1 MSIIEKSKQ
10 FKDLLILGI
19 IWLITAICDRIW
31 FALDRSVP
39 SWDQADYLTGSL
51 NYLRALQHPEW
62 LSGEWWNSFWHLSSK
77 IPPFTYIATAIIQNL
92 FGKGYEQATLI
103 LLVCSAILLGS
114 VYGLGVQL
122 FSRKVGLWAGGLTML
137 LPGLYRYRL
146 EFLLDYPLT
155 TVITL
160 SFFCLTGW
168 KITSKSPKSP
178 HSPLPKNHSKKPIPH
193 SLIWTVG
200 LGVCLGLAL
209 MVKQT
214 ALLFLIIPIIWT
226 IACTIRERNWGL
238 FAQLLTSLLISALI
252 FSPWYSANWLLILT
266 SGKRATLD
274 SAIAEGDPPL
284 NTLDA
289 WIYYW
294 KILPY
299 LVSWSLLLVPI
310 VGFILYWQRQKPV
323 QAEGNSRIFPGRRG
337 LFAFNLSSFRWLG
350 IFLVG
355 GYLLSSLN
363 VNKDA
368 RYILPI
374 LPVLSLFLA
383 NGLLEWKGRWGN
395 SIRWGTVG
403 LSFLLM
409 VLNIYPLGGTVLTQ
423 ILSPRVQHF
432 PYLGATFPHRE
443 VIEEISKTSPYLRTT
458 LGVLPSTGEINQHNL
473 NYYGALHNFQVY
485 GRQVG
490 VREKQVKQDTKS
502 LSWFLIKTGNQGS
515 VPAAQAAIVKEVEA
529 SGDFMLQKTW
539 NLPDNSI
546 LKLYHR
552 SEPPIEVKE
561 ASRFGRNAS
570 RILAPPF
577 NKGGWGGKNFV
588 KKRVSLPNWDAPE
601 VKIQNS
607 KLKTQNS
614 KLKLEMVMIP
624 EKAPP
629 GAPIPVTYEWNGDW
643 QDLQSGIVLLTWQL
657 VGGTSQQQWLQDR
670 AIGMGELYTNE
681 KSTTIDSQFQVI
693 EKTAMLPP
701 ADIPEGNYRLT
712 ATYLNRK
719 TGETY
724 PISVPNII
732 LRIDNNA
739 PAIPAP
745 ELDLVTQLRSLAT
758 NLPKGPK
765 FLAPVFEETGRINQ
779 YDPIQDY
786 LIQADLALSYRLKST
801 PQDLHLA
808 YALTLSKILQK
819 DPQGA
824 IAVLQQVVE
833 LDSKNPYA
841 YAYLAFV
848 YLYQWRG
855 KEAEN
860 LLKQAEI
867 LNPNLPEIKALSSIA
882 ALMQG
887 NIFQAWHLFED
898 FRGGGG

>member
-1 MSIIEKSKQ
+1 MSTIEKRKP

-31 FALDRSVP
+31 FGLDRSVP
-39 SWDQADYLTGSL
+39 GWDQADYLTGTL

-62 LSGEWWNSFWHLSSK
+62 FSGEWWNSFWHLSSK
-77 IPPFTYIATAIIQNL
+77 IPPFTYIATAIIQIL
-92 FGKGYEQATLI
+92 SGKSPDQATLI

-122 FSRKVGLWAGGLTML
+122 FSRKVGLWSGGLTML

-146 EFLLDYPLT
+146 EFLLDYPLV

-168 KITSKSPKSP
+168 KITSKNPKP
-178 HSPLPKNHSKKPIPH
+178 PHSKKPIPH
-193 SLIWTVG
+193 SLIWT
-200 LGVCLGLAL
+200 LGFGVSLGLAL

-226 IACTIRERNWGL
+226 IAGTLIKRHWGQ

-310 VGFILYWQRQKPV
+310 IGFILYWKRQKSV
-323 QAEGNSRIFPGRRG
+323 QIEGKTESFAGRRG
-337 LFAFNLSSFRWLG
+337 LFIFNQFGFSWLG
-350 IFLVG
+350 VFLVG
-355 GYLLSSLN
+355 GYFLSSLN

-383 NGLLEWKGRWGN
+383 NGLLQWKGRWGN

-403 LSFLLM
+403 VSFLLM
-409 VLNIYPLGGTVLTQ
+409 VLNIYPLGGTIFTQ

-443 VIEEISKTSPYLRTT
+443 VIQEISQNSPYLRIT
-458 LGVLPSTGEINQHNL
+458 LGVLPSTGEINQHNF

-490 VREKQVKQDTKS
+490 VREKQVKQDVRS
-502 LSWFLIKTGNQGS
+502 LSWFLTKTGAQGS
-515 VPAAQAAIVKEVEA
+515 VPAAQAVIVKEVE
-529 SGDFMLQKTW
+529 SGRDFQLQKSW

-552 SEPPIEVKE
+552 SEPSIEVKSE
-561 ASRFGRNAS
+561 QS
-570 RILAPPF
+570 IV
-577 NKGGWGGKNFV
+577 KNH
-588 KKRVSLPNWDAPE
+588 
-601 VKIQNS
+601 NS
-607 KLKTQNS
+607 KV
-614 KLKLEMVMIP
+614 KLEMVMIP

-629 GAPIPVTYEWNGDW
+629 GAPIPVTYQWNGYW

-657 VGGTSQQQWLQDR
+657 VGGTPQQQWLQDR
-670 AIGMGELYTNE
+670 AIGMGELYSNE
-681 KSTTIDSQFQVI
+681 KSTIVNSQFQVI

-701 ADIPEGNYRLT
+701 ADIPEGNYKLT

-724 PISVPNII
+724 SISVPNII
-732 LRIDNNA
+732 LKIDNNA

-745 ELDLVTQLRSLAT
+745 ELDLVTQLRSLAA

-786 LIQADLALSYRLKST
+786 LIQADLALSYRLKLT
-801 PQDLHLA
+801 PQDLDSA

-819 DPQGA
+819 DPEGA
-824 IAVLQQVVE
+824 IAALQQVVK

-860 LLKQAEI
+860 LLKQAEM
-867 LNPNLPEIKALSSIA
+867 LNSNLPEIKALSSIA

-898 FRGGGG
+898 FRKGGG

>member
-19 IWLITAICDRIW
+19 IWLVTTICDRIW

-39 SWDQADYLTGSL
+39 GWDQADYLTGTL

-62 LSGEWWNSFWHLSSK
+62 FSGEWWNSFWHLSSK
-77 IPPFTYIATAIIQNL
+77 IPPFTYIATAIIQIL
-92 FGKGYEQATLI
+92 FGKGPEQATLI
-103 LLVCSAILLGS
+103 LPVCSAILLGS

-122 FSRKVGLWAGGLTML
+122 FSRKVGLWAGSLTML

-146 EFLLDYPLT
+146 EFLLDYPLV

-178 HSPLPKNHSKKPIPH
+178 HSRSADAHGGSPLPTPD

-200 LGVCLGLAL
+200 LGVSLGLAL

-214 ALLFLIIPIIWT
+214 ALLFLLIPIIWT
-226 IACTIRERNWGL
+226 IAGTIRERHWGRL
-238 FAQLLTSLLISALI
+238 AQLLTSLCISALI

-299 LVSWSLLLVPI
+299 LVSWSLLLVSI
-310 VGFILYWQRQKPV
+310 IGFILYWKKQKPV
-323 QAEGNSRIFPGRRG
+323 QTEGKNATSGIFGGRRG
-337 LFAFNLSSFRWLG
+337 LFAFNLSGFGWLG
-350 IFLVG
+350 VFLVG
-355 GYLLSSLN
+355 GYFLSSLN

-383 NGLLEWKGRWGN
+383 NGLLQWKGRWGN

-409 VLNIYPLGGTVLTQ
+409 VLNIFPFGGTIFTE

-432 PYLGATFPHRE
+432 PDLGATFPHRE
-443 VIEEISKTSPYLRTT
+443 VIQEISQTSPYLRTT
-458 LGVLPSTGEINQHNL
+458 LGVLPSTAEINQHNF

-490 VREKQVKQDTKS
+490 VREKQVKQDLRS
-502 LSWFLIKTGNQGS
+502 LSWFLTKTGAQGS
-515 VPAAQAAIVKEVEA
+515 VPAAQAALVKEVE
-529 SGDFMLQKTW
+529 SGGDFQLQKSW

-552 SEPPIEVKE
+552 SEPFI
-561 ASRFGRNAS
+561 
-570 RILAPPF
+570 
-577 NKGGWGGKNFV
+577 
-588 KKRVSLPNWDAPE
+588 E

-624 EKAPP
+624 EKTPP
-629 GAPIPVTYEWNGDW
+629 GAPIPVTYEWHGYW

-657 VGGTSQQQWLQDR
+657 VGGTPQEQWLQDR
-670 AIGMGELYTNE
+670 AIGMGELYRNE
-681 KSTTIDSQFQVI
+681 KSTTVDSQFQVI

-701 ADIPEGNYRLT
+701 ADIPEANYKLT

-732 LRIDNNA
+732 LKIDNNA

-745 ELDLVTQLRSLAT
+745 ELDLVTQLRSLAA

-786 LIQADLALSYRLKST
+786 LIQADLALSYRLKLT
-801 PQDLHLA
+801 PQDLDLA
-808 YALTLSKILQK
+808 YTLTLSKILQK
-819 DPQGA
+819 DPEGA
-824 IAVLQQVVE
+824 IAALQQVVK

-855 KEAEN
+855 KEAGN
-860 LLKQAEI
+860 LLKQAQM

-882 ALMQG
+882 ALMEG

-898 FRGGGG
+898 FRKGGG